1 MIDRKLIQSV
11 RDHVGDVSGLPVL
24 FFEAADTERRLPG
37 LRMGSIKSCWPD
49 YPEEANLAFGYN
61 QVEVKL
67 AKASPVAITRYD
79 QALELGMMLG
89 GDDRKIV
96 WAAAHSAA
104 RRQRGPAWKK
114 IAKLLHMHPATVKR
128 KFERAILELWHK
140 MLYFVD

>member
-1 MIDRKLIQSV
+1 MVDQKLIRSV
-11 RDHVGDVSGLPVL
+11 RDYVGDVGGLASL
-24 FFEAADTERRLPG
+24 FFEAADTERILPG

-49 YPEEANLAFGYN
+49 YPEEAVLAFGYN

-67 AKASPVAITRYD
+67 ARASPAAITRYD
-79 QALELGMMLG
+79 QTLELGMMLDD
-89 GDDRKIV
+89 DDRKIV

-114 IAKLLHMHPATVKR
+114 IARLLHMHPATVKR
-128 KFERAILELWHK
+128 RFERAILGLWHQ

>member
-1 MIDRKLIQSV
+1 MVDRKLIESI
-11 RDHVGDVSGLPVL
+11 RDHVGDVSGLPSL
-24 FFEAADTERRLPG
+24 FFEAADTERRLSG
-37 LRMGSIKSCWPD
+37 LRTGSIKSCWPD
-49 YPEEANLAFGYN
+49 YPEEVNLAFGYN

-67 AKASPVAITRYD
+67 ARASPDAITRYD
-79 QALELGMMLG
+79 QTLELGMMLDD
-89 GDDRKIV
+89 DDRKIV

-114 IAKLLHMHPATVKR
+114 ISTFLHMHPATVKR